1 MSKLAFAFVVVCLGG
16 CGAQLT
22 DAPDDDEL
30 DPALSP
36 IGKVVVSALLD
47 KHATTN
53 GSAWHLA
60 TDGAFEPGWV
70 LQTPIAEFWGQPIS
84 ALPVAQPCTDQP
96 GCDLDFLLLRC
107 TTQADCTLGGR
118 CTEVASTVT
127 KPGQLARKLCTGHS
141 DAFYD
146 DIYKVIAS
154 ARDFADLSS
163 LEQPDGRFE
172 VALRNAI
179 TYLSHSTQPVRVRL
193 LYGAVPSRAEY
204 TDQVLASLTRD
215 VEPTSLIKVG
225 VGMYRS
231 NLVSWNHTK
240 LFAADGRTAIVGGH
254 NMWTQHYLQQSPVH
268 DISMRVSGRAAA
280 DASVFANELW
290 KLACHPP
297 ANVGS
302 TASVVNFPTTSNVCN
317 DAFIAPAAA
326 LEPGNAPVITV
337 GKLGGLDGDEGQDAI
352 VALMDAAKTKLRLSL
367 QDIGPIGRS
376 GAWSE
381 PYLHAL
387 ASALVR
393 GVEVDLVLTNLNA
406 LPGGLNIGSAS
417 YSNGWTPRETAK
429 KLVEYALAHPE
440 LGGNMSELVCTK
452 LHATSLRRGPDDI
465 WQDGRG
471 MANHAKL
478 VIADDS
484 AFYLGSQNW
493 YPAQLS
499 ELGYIVD
506 DATATQELLDV
517 YFNKLW
523 AMSTRAMADTC
534 GL

>member
-1 MSKLAFAFVVVCLGG
+1 MRMVKSALAVLFLVG

-22 DAPDDDEL
+22 DGPDDEL

-36 IGKVVVSALLD
+36 IGKVVVSALRD
-47 KHATTN
+47 KHADTN
-53 GSAWHLA
+53 GTSWHLA
-60 TDGAFEPGWV
+60 TDAVFEPGWV
-70 LQTPIAEFWGQPIS
+70 LQTPVAEFWGQPIS
-84 ALPVAQPCTDQP
+84 ALPVAQPCSDQP
-96 GCDLDFLLLRC
+96 GCDPDFLLLRC

-118 CTEVASTVT
+118 CTDVAATVT
-127 KPGQLARKLCTGHS
+127 KPGQLPRKLCTGHS

-146 DIYKVIAS
+146 DIYKVIVS
-154 ARDFADLSS
+154 AHDFADLAS

-172 VALRNAI
+172 AALRNAI
-179 TYLSHSTQPVRVRL
+179 TYLSNADHSVRVRL

-204 TDQVLASLTRD
+204 TDMVLASLTRD
-215 VEPTSLIKVG
+215 VGPVSPIKVG

-231 NLVSWNHTK
+231 NAVSWNHTK

-268 DISMRVSGRAAA
+268 DISMRVSGRAAT
-280 DASVFANELW
+280 DASLFVNELW

-297 ANVGS
+297 ASLGAV
-302 TASVVNFPTTSNVCN
+302 ASVVNFPANTSVCN
-317 DAFIAPAAA
+317 DAFIPAATA
-326 LEPGNAPVITV
+326 IEPGNTPIVTV

-352 VALMDAAKTKLRLSL
+352 IALMDAAKTKLRLSL
-367 QDIGPIGRS
+367 QDIGPVGRS
-376 GAWSE
+376 GDWAD

-393 GVEVDLVLTNLNA
+393 GVDVDLVLTNLNA

-417 YSNGWTPRETAK
+417 YSNGWTPRDVAR
-429 KLVEYALAHPE
+429 KLVEYAAAHPE
-440 LGGNMSELVCTK
+440 LGGNMASLVCAK
-452 LHATSLRRGPDDI
+452 LHATNLRRGPDDQ

-506 DATATQELLDV
+506 DVTATQELLDV
-517 YFNKLW
+517 YFNRLW
-523 AMSTRAMADTC
+523 SMSARVMTDTC
-534 GL
+534 AL